1 VFVEL
6 LSVLH
11 LLLLVACPRWR
22 AVRRAIALVPS
33 AGVGGSGVRNGSRQ
47 LSARERERL
56 LRG

>member
-1 VFVEL
+1 L
-6 LSVLH
+6 ILTPL
-11 LLLLVACPRWR
+11 A
-22 AVRRAIALVPS
+22 RRQAGIALVPS